1 MRIEKT
7 PRGGAPVAV
16 ASAHRPRRDRQT
28 GHPGSWPASCVASA
42 NTSVRIAP
50 LPPPGPTGRALRPSV
65 TACGRRSL
73 SQSPAAAPDGN
84 PELLS
89 LALTLTP
96 RADHLSRR
104 PLCWTDRRRAAQLR
118 RVAVDETAGRF
129 KGIPPGRGSR
139 GSDRRS
145 IGRIPIGPR
154 RAAREQRGHR
164 RHAARR
170 LAEDGASRERRHQA
184 WGLEILTAVSQELR
198 SWTGL
203 GRGRLTRQGAVV
215 EGEVAQLHGLHR
227 GDVRYLPR
235 PLYVPRLA
243 RVRDHRR
250 R

>member
-84 PELLS
+84 PELVGDAS
-89 LALTLTP
+89 LPPELGP
-96 RADHLSRR
+96 
-104 PLCWTDRRRAAQLR
+104 DRRRAAQLR

>member
-16 ASAHRPRRDRQT
+16 RTDPDETARRATPAAGLRAASRQPT
-28 GHPGSWPASCVASA
+28 PLFASRHS
-42 NTSVRIAP
+42 
-50 LPPPGPTGRALRPSV
+50 PPPSPTGRALRPSV

-84 PELLS
+84 PELG
-89 LALTLTP
+89 P
-96 RADHLSRR
+96 
-104 PLCWTDRRRAAQLR
+104 DRRRAAQLR

-129 KGIPPGRGSR
+129 KGIPPGRGDR

-145 IGRIPIGPR
+145 IGRTPIGPR
-154 RAAREQRGHR
+154 RAAREQRRHR

-170 LAEDGASRERRHQA
+170 LAEDGASRERRHRA

>member
-7 PRGGAPVAV
+7 PRSGAPVAV
-16 ASAHRPRRDRQT
+16 RTDPVPDETARRATPAAGLRAASRQPTPLFASRHSPPPARPAERSA
-28 GHPGSWPASCVASA
+28 PPSPPAVGEAFPK
-42 NTSVRIAP
+42 AP
-50 LPPPGPTGRALRPSV
+50 LPRPMGP
-65 TACGRRSL
+65 
-73 SQSPAAAPDGN
+73 
-84 PELLS
+84 
-89 LALTLTP
+89 
-96 RADHLSRR
+96 
-104 PLCWTDRRRAAQLR
+104 DRRRAAQLR

-170 LAEDGASRERRHQA
+170 LAEDGASRERRHRA